1 MTRSTASQA
10 VTSAQGGWGVGLS
23 RPSSRWTRIGL
34 ATGMVIGLGLLGA
47 CASVSNERP
56 VLYPNAA
63 YKSMGEAA
71 ARQQLDQCMALARQS
86 GAQPGD
92 GAATQGAMRG
102 AAVAGVTGA
111 VGSLVFGR
119 SHLDEVVRN
128 GAKSAVVG
136 AAAGG
141 VGGAMSERGSS
152 TYRQFVQRCASEK
165 GLEVIGWN

>member
-1 MTRSTASQA
+1 MQHPLRCPRARLTGLLLAALLLAGCAS
-10 VTSAQGGWGVGLS
+10 GVG
-23 RPSSRWTRIGL
+23 G
-34 ATGMVIGLGLLGA
+34 AT
-47 CASVSNERP
+47 P

-71 ARQQLDQCMALARQS
+71 ARQQLEQCMALARQS

-119 SHLDEVVRN
+119 GQLDEALRT

-141 VGGAMSERGSS
+141 VGGAMGDRGSS

-165 GLEVIGWN
+165 GLEVIGWH

>member
-1 MTRSTASQA
+1 MNTPALRHHTPRR
-10 VTSAQGGWGVGLS
+10 V
-23 RPSSRWTRIGL
+23 
-34 ATGMVIGLGLLGA
+34 GLGLSALALWALAG
-47 CASVSNERP
+47 CAGTGPSASQP

-63 YKSMGEAA
+63 YKSMGETA
-71 ARQQLDQCMALARQS
+71 ARQQLAQCMALARQS

-92 GAATQGAMRG
+92 GAAAQGAARG

-119 SHLDEVVRN
+119 GQLDDALKT

-141 VGGAMSERGSS
+141 VGGAMSERGSN
-152 TYRQFVQRCASEK
+152 TYRQFVQRCAAEK

>member
-1 MTRSTASQA
+1 MNRQSF
-10 VTSAQGGWGVGLS
+10 VRIPLH
-23 RPSSRWTRIGL
+23 RP
-34 ATGMVIGLGLLGA
+34 VLGLCVWVLLALAG
-47 CASVSNERP
+47 CASPGGSGGTP

-63 YKSMGEAA
+63 YKAMGEAA

-86 GAQPGD
+86 GAQASD
-92 GAATQGAMRG
+92 GAAAQGAMRG

-111 VGSLVFGR
+111 VGSLVFGSR
-119 SHLDEVVRN
+119 QLDDVVRN

-141 VGGAMSERGSS
+141 VGGAMSERASS
-152 TYRQFVQRCASEK
+152 TYRHFVQRCASEK

>member
-1 MTRSTASQA
+1 MNHTTLRTRAIDRPWLGLCA
-10 VTSAQGGWGVGLS
+10 LGLMALAGCAGPGLS
-23 RPSSRWTRIGL
+23 GGT
-34 ATGMVIGLGLLGA
+34 
-47 CASVSNERP
+47 P

-71 ARQQLDQCMALARQS
+71 ARQQLEQCMALARQS
-86 GAQPGD
+86 GAQASE
-92 GAATQGAMRG
+92 GAATQGAVRG

-119 SHLDEVVRN
+119 GHLDDAVRT

-141 VGGAMSERGSS
+141 VGGAMSERASS
-152 TYRQFVQRCASEK
+152 TYRHFVQRCAAEK

>member
-1 MTRSTASQA
+1 MHKNTPHRLRPAR
-10 VTSAQGGWGVGLS
+10 WLGLACFS
-23 RPSSRWTRIGL
+23 LWLAGCAGTGPSS
-34 ATGMVIGLGLLGA
+34 GA
-47 CASVSNERP
+47 P

-71 ARQQLDQCMALARQS
+71 AREHLNQCMALARQS

-92 GAATQGAMRG
+92 GAAAQGAMRG

-119 SHLDEVVRN
+119 SHLDDVIRN
-128 GAKSAVVG
+128 GAKTAVVG

-141 VGGAMSERGSS
+141 VDGAMRERPHS
-152 TYRQFVQRCASEK
+152 TYHQFVQRCASEK

>member
-1 MTRSTASQA
+1 MRQRHHRFTTHSPT
-10 VTSAQGGWGVGLS
+10 
-23 RPSSRWTRIGL
+23 GL
-34 ATGMVIGLGLLGA
+34 AWIAAAALMSG
-47 CASVSNERP
+47 CASAPLTGGTP

-63 YKSMGEAA
+63 YKSMGETA

-86 GAQPGD
+86 GAQASD
-92 GAATQGAMRG
+92 GAAAQGAVRG

-119 SHLDEVVRN
+119 GQLDDALRT

-141 VGGAMSERGSS
+141 VGGAMSERASG
-152 TYRQFVQRCASEK
+152 TYRQFVQRCAAEK

>member
-1 MTRSTASQA
+1 MHSNPSQFFSPTR
-10 VTSAQGGWGVGLS
+10 
-23 RPSSRWTRIGL
+23 L
-34 ATGMVIGLGLLGA
+34 ARLFGPALVLAG
-47 CASVSNERP
+47 CASFGLTGGTP

-63 YKSMGEAA
+63 YKRMGEAT
-71 ARQQLDQCMALARQS
+71 ARQQLEQCMALARQS

-92 GAATQGAMRG
+92 GAAAQGALRG

-119 SHLDEVVRN
+119 GQLDDAVRS

-141 VGGAMSERGSS
+141 VGGAMSERGHS
-152 TYRQFVQRCASEK
+152 TYHQFVQRCASEK

>member
-1 MTRSTASQA
+1 MPFTALRLILVPA
-10 VTSAQGGWGVGLS
+10 ALA
-23 RPSSRWTRIGL
+23 GL
-34 ATGMVIGLGLLGA
+34 ALAG
-47 CASVSNERP
+47 CASHGLAGGTP

>member
-1 MTRSTASQA
+1 MNRTP
-10 VTSAQGGWGVGLS
+10 TSA
-23 RPSSRWTRIGL
+23 
-34 ATGMVIGLGLLGA
+34 LGLTALLLAG
-47 CASVSNERP
+47 CASVSHEHP

-63 YKSMGEAA
+63 YKAMGEAA
-71 ARQQLDQCMALARQS
+71 ARQHLDQCVTLARQS
-86 GAQPGD
+86 GLQAGTN
-92 GAATQGAMRG
+92 AAASGAMRG

-119 SHLDEVVRN
+119 GQLDEALRT

-141 VGGAMSERGSS
+141 VGGAMGDRGSS

-165 GLEVIGWN
+165 GLEVIGWH

>member
-1 MTRSTASQA
+1 M
-10 VTSAQGGWGVGLS
+10 
-23 RPSSRWTRIGL
+23 
-34 ATGMVIGLGLLGA
+34 
-47 CASVSNERP
+47 
-56 VLYPNAA
+56 LYPNAA
-63 YKSMGEAA
+63 YKSMGETA

-86 GAQPGD
+86 GAQASD
-92 GAATQGAMRG
+92 GAAAQGAVRG

-119 SHLDEVVRN
+119 GQLDDALRT

-141 VGGAMSERGSS
+141 VGGAMSERASG
-152 TYRQFVQRCASEK
+152 TYRQFVQRCAAEK

>member
-1 MTRSTASQA
+1 MKQAALRLPAIDRPVQALSVCGLLFLVGCASPA
-10 VTSAQGGWGVGLS
+10 
-23 RPSSRWTRIGL
+23 
-34 ATGMVIGLGLLGA
+34 GLGGT
-47 CASVSNERP
+47 P

-71 ARQQLDQCMALARQS
+71 ARQQLAQCMTLARQS
-86 GAQPGD
+86 GAQASD
-92 GAATQGAMRG
+92 GAAAQGAMRG

-119 SHLDEVVRN
+119 GQLDDALRT

-141 VGGAMSERGSS
+141 VGGAMSERAGS
-152 TYRQFVQRCASEK
+152 TYRQFVQRCAAEK
-165 GLEVIGWN
+165 GLDVIGWN